1 MRFGRIFLGLTVLV
15 LIAVGGFVAYAWKS
29 EIPAQ
34 EAQPQIDPALRAR
47 GEQLAAIGN
56 CVTCHTA
63 PGGKPFAGG
72 LALETPFGTIH
83 STNITPD
90 RNSGIG
96 AWSEAAFGRSMRE
109 GVDREGNHLYPA
121 FPYDHFTLVSDE
133 DNRALYAYLMSL
145 PAVDAPTPANSL
157 PFPFNQR
164 MLVAGWKMLFFRPG
178 AYQPDAAHDA
188 AWNQGR
194 YLAEGLGHCGACHTP
209 RNALGAEIAEQ
220 HWDGAELEGWHAYA
234 INEKSPAPVPWD
246 KEKLAFYLANG
257 FQQIHGVSRGT
268 MAPVTTNLGVAAPED
283 VSALAAYVADRMG
296 TPSPERAAKGEQA
309 LAKAGETSEA
319 TPASAAPTA
328 DSQAIPSSASARG
341 QAIYQ
346 SACASCH
353 ESGRALP
360 HGGLNF
366 HLSTAVNAPSPQN
379 IINVSLY
386 GLPAPEGE
394 GGPIM
399 PGFAGALDAGQLT
412 DLIAYLREEFS
423 VQPAWPDLSTRVED
437 TISGKT
443 RVPLYRSDGTAA
455 SPTDSSV
462 RTTPWL

>member
-1 MRFGRIFLGLTVLV
+1 MRLGRIFLGLLV
-15 LIAVGGFVAYAWKS
+15 LILIAFGGFVAYAWKS

-34 EAQPQIDPALRAR
+34 AAQPPIDPALRAK
-47 GEQLAAIGN
+47 GEQMAAVGN

-63 PGGKPFAGG
+63 PGGKAFAGG
-72 LALETPFGTIH
+72 LPLETPFGTIY
-83 STNITPD
+83 STNVTPD
-90 RNSGIG
+90 PETGIG
-96 AWSEAAFGRSMRE
+96 TWSEAAFARSMRE

-121 FPYDHFTLVSDE
+121 FPYDHFTLVRDE

-145 PAVDAPTPANSL
+145 PPVAATTPANDL
-157 PFPFNQR
+157 PFPLNQR
-164 MLVAGWKMLFFRPG
+164 LLVAGWKMLFFKPG
-178 AYQPDAAHDA
+178 AYQPDDSRDA
-188 AWNQGR
+188 EWNRGR
-194 YLAEGLGHCGACHTP
+194 YLAEGLGHCGSCHTP
-209 RNALGAEIAEQ
+209 RNALGAEVADKS
-220 HWDGAELEGWHAYA
+220 WDGAELEGWHAYA

-268 MAPVTTNLGVAAPED
+268 MAPVTTNLGVAAPDD

-296 TPSPERAAKGEQA
+296 TPSPERVAKGEQA
-309 LAKAGETSEA
+309 LARAEGANAA
-319 TPASAAPTA
+319 TPASNAPSA
-328 DSQAIPSSASARG
+328 DSQTVPSTASARG

-366 HLSTAVNAPSPQN
+366 NLSTAVNAPSPQN
-379 IINVSLY
+379 IINVTLY

-394 GGPIM
+394 GGAIM
-399 PGFAGALDAGQLT
+399 PGFAGALDKGQLT
-412 DLIAYLREEFS
+412 DLIAYLRDEFS
-423 VQPAWPDLSTRVED
+423 DQPAWSDLPQRVED
-437 TISGKT
+437 TMSGKT

-455 SPTDSSV
+455 APSDSSV